1 DRELIYLPARLI
13 TSKGRAGKPVSG
25 RDRSDRI
32 SMVKFDKSRLP
43 SRHVTEGPSRAPHR
57 SYYYAMGLTEAEI
70 HQPFVGVASCWNE
83 AAPCNI
89 ALMRQAQSAKQGVK
103 DGGGTPREFCT
114 ITVTDGIAMGHEGM
128 RSSLVSREVIADSV
142 ELTMRGHCY
151 DALVGIAGCDKSLP
165 GMMMAMLRLNV
176 PSVFLYGGSIMPGR
190 FQGRDVTVL
199 DVFEGVGQHSAG
211 KMPESELCLLEKVAC
226 PGAGACGGQ
235 FTANTMACV
244 AEAIGL
250 ALPYSSGPPA
260 VILERD
266 DFALKAGQTVMK
278 LLEKNLRPRDIVTRR
293 SFENAAM
300 VVAASG
306 GSTNAALHLPAMANE
321 AGIKFDLFDVA
332 EIFKKTPYIASMK
345 PGGKNA
351 AKDLWEAGGV
361 PMLMRALLDA
371 GLLHGDCITVTGKT
385 AAENLKDLKF
395 NPDQKVIVSVD
406 KALAPTGGVVGL
418 RGSLAPEG
426 AIVKIAGLKHT
437 HHKGP
442 ARVFDCEEDCFAAV
456 KNRQYSEGD
465 VLVIRWEGPKGGPGM
480 REMLSTT
487 AALYGQGVEN
497 IALVTD
503 GRFSGG
509 TRGLCVG
516 HVGPEAAEAGPI
528 GLIHDG
534 DIIVIDAEKRTMDVE
549 LSDAELAERKKA
561 WKPRPAAFGSGALW
575 RFAKNVGPARN
586 GAVTTPGAANEV
598 RCYADI

>member
-1 DRELIYLPARLI
+1 M
-13 TSKGRAGKPVSG
+13 T
-25 RDRSDRI
+25 
-32 SMVKFDKSRLP
+32 FDKSRLP

-57 SYYYAMGLTEAEI
+57 SYFYAMGLTEEEI
-70 HQPFVGVASCWNE
+70 HQPFVGVASCCND

-89 ALMRQAQSAKQGVK
+89 ALMRQAQSAKAGVK
-103 DGGGTPREFCT
+103 EGGGTPREFCT
-114 ITVTDGIAMGHEGM
+114 ITVIDGIAMGHEGM
-128 RSSLVSREVIADSV
+128 RSSLVSREVICDSV
-142 ELTMRGHCY
+142 ELTMRGHSY

-165 GMMMAMLRLNV
+165 GMMMSMLRLNV

-190 FQGRDVTVL
+190 FQNRDVTVV

-266 DFALKAGQTVMK
+266 DFALKAGQTVMQ
-278 LLEKNLRPRDIVTRR
+278 LLEKNLRPRDIVTRK

-300 VVAASG
+300 VVAATG
-306 GSTNAALHLPAMANE
+306 GSTNAGLHLPAMANE

-332 EIFKKTPYIASMK
+332 EIFRQTPYLASLK
-345 PGGKNA
+345 PGGKYV
-351 AKDLWEAGGV
+351 AKDMWEAGGV
-361 PMLMRALLDA
+361 PMLMRILLDA

-385 AAENLKDLKF
+385 VAENLKDVKF
-395 NPDQKVIVSVD
+395 NPDQKVMVEVKS
-406 KALAPTGGVVGL
+406 ALAPTGGVVGL
-418 RGSLAPEG
+418 KGNLAPEG
-426 AIVKIAGLKHT
+426 GIVKIAGLKHIK
-437 HHKGP
+437 HRGP

-456 KNRQYSEGD
+456 ERRDYKEGD

-487 AALYGQGVEN
+487 AALYGQGTEN

-503 GRFSGG
+503 GRFSGA

-516 HVGPEAAEAGPI
+516 HVGPEAADTGPI
-528 GLIHDG
+528 GLIKDG
-534 DIIVIDAEKRTMDVE
+534 DIITIDAEKGTIDLEVPA
-549 LSDAELAERKKA
+549 AELAERRQA
-561 WKPRPAAFGSGALW
+561 FKPKPPGYKTGALA
-575 RFAKNVGPARN
+575 RFAKNVGPARY
-586 GAVTTPGAANEV
+586 GAVTTPGADQEV
-598 RCYADI
+598 RCFAHL